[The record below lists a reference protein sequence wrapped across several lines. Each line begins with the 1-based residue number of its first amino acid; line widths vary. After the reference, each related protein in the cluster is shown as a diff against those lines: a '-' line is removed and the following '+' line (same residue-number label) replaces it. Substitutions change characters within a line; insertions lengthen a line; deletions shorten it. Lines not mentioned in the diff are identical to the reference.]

1 MSGTVSVGL
10 AHEVLEPPPFPA
22 PHGNWGVVVGEGRE
36 AVGVGELEI
45 LYKARSG
52 TWSGGISFW
61 LHSLNSAKM
70 LLHLVI
76 SLSIAGSAFAA
87 PFLGQLLERQEQVNG
102 TYDYIIAGGGTAV
115 C

>member
-1 MSGTVSVGL
+1 MVWRNVPFGL
-10 AHEVLEPPPFPA
+10 
-22 PHGNWGVVVGEGRE
+22 
-36 AVGVGELEI
+36 
-45 LYKARSG
+45 YS
-52 TWSGGISFW
+52 
-61 LHSLNSAKM
+61 NSAKM

-76 SLSIAGSAFAA
+76 SLSITGSAFAA